1 LAGKKRRVKQVD
13 IGDFKRVHFVGVGG
27 TGTGTLA
34 VAMAHS
40 GFEITGSDNALYEP
54 MKSVLANAGIQM
66 LEGFSA
72 ENIQRVNP
80 DVVVIGNVIRR
91 DNPEAVQWIQSGT
104 YFISFPEAVRRFV
117 IQNRLSVVCAG
128 THGKTTT
135 TSWIAYLLKELG
147 HDPSYLIG
155 GVPVDLPSGA
165 SITSGQVFVGEGDEY
180 DSAFFDKGPKFLHY
194 HPSIVVLSNIEFDHA
209 DIYRDLAH
217 VQSSFEKL
225 IALLPGNGLCVA
237 RHEDPVVQK
246 VISMSLCPVQTF
258 GHTEGATWRVG
269 KTVHSEKGVEFE
281 LFHRRKSVGVFQSP
295 LFGDHNI
302 LNLVSGIAV
311 ANNLGDTMDRIR
323 AIVPRFAGCKR
334 RQQILVQE
342 PVVLIDDFAHHPT
355 EVLATL
361 TAVRNRF
368 PTRRLWAFFEPRS
381 ATARRGTHQEL
392 YPQAFAPADRISL
405 SEPFKKED
413 LQGKSF
419 SSSGLANQLR
429 ENGKRAETFSA
440 VDAIVDHYKSHRQDK
455 DVLVVM
461 SNGEFGKIQQKLLE
475 VLKQA

>member
-1 LAGKKRRVKQVD
+1 ME
-13 IGDFKRVHFVGVGG
+13 FKRVHFVGVGG

-34 VAMAHS
+34 VAMAHHGYKVS
-40 GFEITGSDNALYEP
+40 GSDGALYEP
-54 MKSVLANAGIQM
+54 MKSVLADANIQVF
-66 LEGFSA
+66 EGFHA
-72 ENIQRVNP
+72 ATVDKVRP
-80 DVVVIGNVIRR
+80 DVVVIGNVVRR
-91 DNPEAVQWIQSGT
+91 DNPEAVAWIKSGK

-135 TSWIAYLLKELG
+135 TSWISFLLQELG
-147 HDPSYLIG
+147 HNPGYLIG

-165 SITSGQVFVGEGDEY
+165 SITTGQVFVGEGDEY

-225 IALLPGNGLCVA
+225 VALLPGNGLCVA
-237 RHEDPVVQK
+237 RHEDPVVKK

-258 GHTEGATWRVG
+258 GTSEGATWRIG
-269 KTVHSEKGVEFE
+269 KTVHSERGVQFE
-281 LFHRRKSVGVFQSP
+281 LFNKRKSVGTFQSP

-311 ANNLGDTMDRIR
+311 ASNLGDTLDRIR
-323 AIVPRFAGCKR
+323 AIVPKFRGCKR
-334 RQQILVQE
+334 RQQILLDA
-342 PVVLIDDFAHHPT
+342 PVVLVDDFAHHPT
-355 EVLATL
+355 EVKATL

-392 YPQAFAPADRISL
+392 YPAAFQAADLVSL
-405 SEPFKKED
+405 SEPIKKDEIP
-413 LQGKSF
+413 GGGF
-419 SSSGLANQLR
+419 STGSLATSLRGL
-429 ENGKRAETFSA
+429 GKRAETFAS
-440 VDAIVDHYKSHRQDK
+440 VDAIVDHYNKNRQDR

-461 SNGEFGKIQQKLLE
+461 SNGEFGKIQQKLIQLFN
-475 VLKQA
+475 